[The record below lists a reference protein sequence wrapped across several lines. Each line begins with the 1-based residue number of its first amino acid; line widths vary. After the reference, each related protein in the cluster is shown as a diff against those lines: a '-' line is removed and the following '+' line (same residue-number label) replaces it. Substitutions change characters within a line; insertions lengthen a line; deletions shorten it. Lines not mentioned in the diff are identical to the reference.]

1 MIYHTVNE
9 INNEIR
15 PSSVGHICDVSED
28 SEAWFHFELKAKTL
42 QNFSLEEA
50 TWIQLLG
57 ENAKPLAYV
66 DLYLGKIIAR
76 IYDNAGNHTNVASNF
91 SISSHMSYVFD
102 IMYRDDLTTC
112 TLEVYLGGK
121 ILIDVSR
128 DSTGSRTMPS
138 LIQLNSP
145 QDIADWEYSKFFLA
159 NDVTIG
165 LENKVITFTTMNSHS
180 DPILN
185 GRIVNLDT

>member
-15 PSSVGHICDVSED
+15 PSSVGHGCDVSKD
-28 SEAWFHFELKAKTL
+28 SEAWFHFELKPKTL
-42 QNFSLEEA
+42 QDFSLEEA

-66 DLYLGKIIAR
+66 DLSLGKIIAR
-76 IYDNAGNHTNVASNF
+76 IYDNDGNDTNVASNF
-91 SISSHMSYVFD
+91 SISSHLSHVFD
-102 IMYRDDLTTC
+102 IMYKDDLTTC

-121 ILIDVSR
+121 LLIDVSR
-128 DSTGSRTMPS
+128 DSTGSRTMPY

-145 QDIADWEYSKFFLA
+145 QDIVDWEYSKFFLA

-165 LENKVITFTTMNSHS
+165 LVI
-180 DPILN
+180 
-185 GRIVNLDT
+185 